1 MKRQGFWTASA
12 CLALAALIVGSGLW
26 LTCAST
32 DTVRGAVFERGTL
45 EGTVTTPE
53 GTPLAGACC
62 LYLRHPGFV
71 ERIGPQTTRQ
81 DGLYRFTNLEP
92 GRYTLEVEIPKFA
105 LLKMDVRVLSGESTK
120 RDIKLQPEKSAEEAV
135 APRRKP
141 IEESP
146 KAITGASSEMAENLP
161 VVGDQFQDLVQQ
173 APGAAIT
180 DAGEN
185 VIRGARYYE
194 TQAMLGGSSMKVL
207 KFVGPTTAGCRYPPA
222 HGGTRPPNNAA
233 FDAMF
238 FETYGVNPFI
248 DTEDD
253 RLSTFATD
261 VDTASY
267 TVTRRYLTEGVLPP
281 KEAVRV
287 EEFVNFFDYGYE
299 PPRGKTF
306 AVYAEGA
313 PSRFGG
319 PRHKLLRI
327 GVQGKKIIAENRKDA
342 VLTFVIDVSG
352 SMGRENRL
360 ELVKKALRLLLD
372 ELTVRDRVGI
382 VVYGSDARVVLEH
395 TGLREREKILTAIE
409 WLAPRGSTYAEAG
422 LRLGYELAANA
433 FRENAINRVILCS
446 DGVANV
452 GQTGAEQILEKIKA
466 YAERGI
472 TLTSVGFGMGNYN
485 DILLEKLGDKGDGH
499 YAYVDTLSEARRIF
513 VENLTG
519 TLQVIA
525 KDVKIQVDFN
535 PQRVRS
541 YRLLGYENRD
551 VADKDFRDDRVDGG
565 EVGAGH
571 TVTALYELKLHEDAS
586 KGLLATVYVR
596 YKDVDR
602 NNSVREFSKEITTG
616 DFRDSFPAASPALR
630 LAASS
635 AEFAEILRR
644 SYWAREGDL
653 GAVLDTVQA
662 AEAPF
667 KHDAKVIELTSLV
680 TKAHKL
686 LEAEKGHAG
695 EQAEK
700 EAFGE

>member
-1 MKRQGFWTASA
+1 MKRQSIRTASA
-12 CLALAALIVGSGLW
+12 CLVLAALIGSGLW
-26 LTCAST
+26 MMNAST
-32 DTVRGAVFERGTL
+32 DTVRGAAFERGTL
-45 EGTVTTPE
+45 EGTVTTPD
-53 GTPLAGACC
+53 GTPLPGACC
-62 LYLRHPGFV
+62 LYLKHPGFV

-92 GRYTLEVEIPKFA
+92 GRYTLEVEIPKFSP
-105 LLKMDVRVLSGESTK
+105 LKADVRVLSGESTK
-120 RDIKLQPEKSAEEAV
+120 HDVMLQPEKSAEAAA

-141 IEESP
+141 VEESR
-146 KAITGASSEMAENLP
+146 KAATRASPEMEKKLSVRSYELQSTGQPIPASPHIKKLRIAVPDPTPGQHYSGVQTLNSLGY
-161 VVGDQFQDLVQQ
+161 VGGL
-173 APGAAIT
+173 T
-180 DAGEN
+180 
-185 VIRGARYYE
+185 
-194 TQAMLGGSSMKVL
+194 
-207 KFVGPTTAGCRYPPA
+207 VGTTGCRYPPA

-299 PPRGKTF
+299 PPSGKTF

-327 GVQGKKIIAENRKDA
+327 GVQGKKIIPENRKDA

-352 SMGRENRL
+352 SMDRENRL

-372 ELTVRDRVGI
+372 ELTERDRVGI

-395 TGLREREKILTAIE
+395 TGLQERGKILTAIE
-409 WLAPRGSTYAEAG
+409 WLAPQGATNAEAG
-422 LRLGYELAANA
+422 LRLGYELAAKA
-433 FRENAINRVILCS
+433 FRENTVNRVILCS

-466 YAERGI
+466 YAEKGI

-485 DILLEKLGDKGDGH
+485 DVLLEKLGDKGDGH
-499 YAYVDTLSEARRIF
+499 YAYVDTLGEAKRIF

-525 KDVKIQVDFN
+525 RDVKIQVDFN

-551 VADKDFRDDRVDGG
+551 VADKDFRNDRVDGG

-571 TVTALYELKLHEDAS
+571 TVTALYELKLHEDAP
-586 KGLLATVYVR
+586 KGRLATVYVR

-602 NNSVREFSKEITTG
+602 ENSVREFSQDITAA
-616 DFRDSFPAASPALR
+616 DFRDSFDAASPALR
-630 LAASS
+630 IAASS

-644 SYWAREGDL
+644 SYWARESDL

-667 KHDAKVIELTSLV
+667 KHDAKVIELASLV
-680 TKAHKL
+680 AKAHKL
-686 LEAEKGHAG
+686 LEAENGPVVVP
-695 EQAEK
+695 AEK
-700 EAFGE
+700 EAFGK